1 MKKLFFFKSSAS
13 SSGSNNSAAPSKS
26 TNKQKAW
33 DSFSEV
39 GMNNHAYGKADDYF
53 QSPKGLLSKTRKH
66 GSDDQSSSGGP
77 DLRRSRSLSTSACQ
91 FRDPTR
97 SPSSS
102 IVTDPY
108 HQFEHSSR

>member
-13 SSGSNNSAAPSKS
+13 SSGNNTNATPPKS

-33 DSFSEV
+33 DSVSEI
-39 GMNNHAYGKADDYF
+39 GMNNQAYGKADDYF
-53 QSPKGLLSKTRKH
+53 QSPKGLFSKTRKNV
-66 GSDDQSSSGGP
+66 SDDQSSSGVP
-77 DLRRSRSLSTSACQ
+77 DLRRSRSLSSSACQ

-102 IVTDPY
+102 IVSDPY
-108 HQFEHSSR
+108 HQFERSSR